1 MAVTMASL
9 HASTGRSTEGR
20 GVTKSR
26 HPHHCVDDFKPAL
39 RRRGV
44 DGQEEECNAA
54 RFTSCLQQVL
64 QIEQTVLSYEQYN
77 Q

>member
-1 MAVTMASL
+1 MASL
-9 HASTGRSTEGR
+9 HASTCRSTEGR

-26 HPHHCVDDFKPAL
+26 HPHDCVDDFKLAL
-39 RRRGV
+39 RWRGG
-44 DGQEEECNAA
+44 GQEEECNAA